1 MGNTHRVKLRLT
13 LTKLADSVFYCY
25 LGPTIELFE
34 SFVSNLFTR
43 WGDLDISMEFPNGSY
58 SPGKKY
64 KLSLLGDVLKA
75 LRAKVYD
82 FSEDEVDTE
91 TESEDDACALKDER
105 MVEDNRHG
113 KLGSLMNATLKLTPS
128 TLRVMYSSLNSPR
141 QLSKWTA
148 NGDDPC
154 TESWTGIT
162 CSGNRVTKI
171 KLSGLG
177 LSGSMGYQLAS
188 LTAVTNFDISNTN
201 LGNQIPYQLP
211 PNVQRLNLAA
221 NGFNGNIPYSISQMT
236 FLQYLNVSHNQ
247 IQGQV
252 VVSFDSLSSLN
263 TFEDEVDTETESGD
277 DACALKDERMVDDHG
292 YGKLG
297 NLINVTLKLHV
308 EASLSGVEPLIQKIH
323 SEIRHVDA
331 EILTVVRQQALRLK
345 KRSEMLMY
353 FHIEEKRCYMEGL
366 AWLSVKLTYHGVPG
380 PGFESVLQQ
389 SWGEAA

>member
-1 MGNTHRVKLRLT
+1 MRYGILFLLRYALINAYIEMGMRKLNVTRKLRK
-13 LTKLADSVFYCY
+13 KLFEMFLIQCY
-25 LGPTIELFE
+25 FGPTVELFE

-43 WGDLDISMEFPNGSY
+43 WGDLDISMELPNGSY

-91 TESEDDACALKDER
+91 TESEDDACALKGER
-105 MVEDNRHG
+105 MVENHRHG
-113 KLGSLMNATLKLTPS
+113 KLGSLMNAILKLTH
-128 TLRVMYSSLNSPR
+128 SLNSPR

-154 TESWTGIT
+154 AESWTGIT

-177 LSGSMGYQLAS
+177 LSSSMGYQLAS

-236 FLQYLNVSHNQ
+236 
-247 IQGQV
+247 
-252 VVSFDSLSSLN
+252 SL
-263 TFEDEVDTETESGD
+263 
-277 DACALKDERMVDDHG
+277 
-292 YGKLG
+292 
-297 NLINVTLKLHV
+297 
-308 EASLSGVEPLIQKIH
+308 
-323 SEIRHVDA
+323 
-331 EILTVVRQQALRLK
+331 
-345 KRSEMLMY
+345 
-353 FHIEEKRCYMEGL
+353 
-366 AWLSVKLTYHGVPG
+366 
-380 PGFESVLQQ
+380 
-389 SWGEAA
+389 